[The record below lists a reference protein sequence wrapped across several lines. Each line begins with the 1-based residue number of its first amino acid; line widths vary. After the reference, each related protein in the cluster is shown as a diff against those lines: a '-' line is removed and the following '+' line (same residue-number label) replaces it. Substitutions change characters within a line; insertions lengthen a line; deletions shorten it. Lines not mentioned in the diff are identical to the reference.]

1 MSILS
6 NNHVIADVKEAQIGD
21 PILQPGPFDGGV
33 SADQIAT
40 LAEFKSLNTRGGN
53 NVMDAAIALTSVVEV
68 GTATHPDGYE
78 TSSSTTVPAVIGMPL
93 QKYGRTT
100 GLTRG
105 TVDAINVEIVVCYE
119 TVFELCSLEANF
131 VNQITVRGL
140 ASTPDF
146 SQRGDS
152 GSLVVTDSSAL
163 NPVGLLFTSNNVL
176 AYVNPIDPILAEFGV
191 TIDGAGSPPP
201 PPPPSGVQLYVAVSP
216 GASPGGTTLA
226 NEDIAA
232 FDGSDVGLGGFAID
246 VFAITGPSEILL
258 SFSAVGSVP
267 GLGTVDDSD
276 IVRFSASSLGTT
288 TSGIFSRH
296 FNGSDVWLTRNGEDV
311 DELELLPNGNLLVST
326 SGRVRVP
333 GVSGADDDLI
343 QFNPSSLG
351 SSTLGSWS
359 MYFDGSDIGLNNS
372 NSEDIDAVAIQDGGI
387 YLSTRGSFS
396 APGSTGADEDVSE
409 FLPTSL
415 GGGTAG
421 SFATP
426 RTLDGS
432 TVGLGSTDVV
442 AIDLP

>member
-1 MSILS
+1 MEVTGLTIANGAPPPSSRFARPVPTGVSVGHENISAGTIGPRVSKNGNVYILS
-6 NNHVIADVKEAQIGD
+6 NNHVIADVNEAQIGD

-53 NVMDAAIALTSVVEV
+53 NVMDAAIALTSVAEV

-78 TSSSTTVPAVIGMPL
+78 TPSSTTVPAVIGMPL

-105 TVDAINVEIVVCYE
+105 TIDAINVEIVVCYE

-131 VNQITVRGL
+131 VNQIAVRGL

-146 SQRGDS
+146 SQGGDS
-152 GSLVVTDSSAL
+152 GSLVVTDDSAL
-163 NPVGLLFTSNNVL
+163 NPGGLLFASNNVL
-176 AYVNPIDPILAEFGV
+176 PYVNPVDPILAEFGV

-232 FDGSDVGLGGFAID
+232 FDGASFSVHFDGSDVGLGGFAID
-246 VFAITGPSEILL
+246 VFAIAGPSETLL
-258 SFSAVGSVP
+258 SFSAAGSVP
-267 GLGTVDDSD
+267 RLGTVDDSD

-288 TSGIFSRH
+288 TSGTFSRY
-296 FNGSDVWLTRNGEDV
+296 FDGSDVGLTRNGEDV
-311 DELELLPNGNLLVST
+311 DALELLPNGNLLVST
-326 SGRVRVP
+326 SGRARVP
-333 GVSGADDDLI
+333 GVSGADEDLI

-351 SSTLGSWS
+351 
-359 MYFDGSDIGLNNS
+359 
-372 NSEDIDAVAIQDGGI
+372 
-387 YLSTRGSFS
+387 
-396 APGSTGADEDVSE
+396 
-409 FLPTSL
+409 
-415 GGGTAG
+415 
-421 SFATP
+421 
-426 RTLDGS
+426 
-432 TVGLGSTDVV
+432 
-442 AIDLP
+442 